1 MAEKFS
7 TRLMGAWAR
16 TRQVSGDAVDSTSK
30 FVTSHKN
37 IIVDGASNALDG
49 VGLVSESAGQ
59 ELAQRCQDLREEL
72 RDKNAGNGSEGL
84 GTFFDRASDA
94 SLGLGTLIGR
104 SLGSAGRG
112 TRKVSPFIGAATG
125 GVVAG
130 TVGAV
135 SGAVSAVA
143 IQKSDIDALE
153 KRLAHAGEQARLIS
167 QAELERIDDAR
178 RHGWRSELLDLLVI
192 GGVSL
197 SSIALNSA
205 SVPMDVERAFELA
218 YPGLAAA
225 GEGFADVVA
234 RVPAENLVG
243 LVSGVK
249 GKLFELELVEQFNQG
264 GLAEGLHAEIAASST
279 QSGYDIRIFDAD
291 GHTVEQLQAKATDSV
306 AYVKEAL
313 ERYPNIDVAT
323 TSEVHGQLLAMGLGK
338 NVSDG
343 GITDAFLQSKVE
355 TAAGLGVGLSAT
367 DFVPSALGLA
377 VIAFSAFSARDT
389 DIGVRSEQFG
399 ERAGK
404 AGISGGVGAV
414 LMLATGAWLLAPIGG
429 IGFSVMTT
437 RGDAKRQRYDALKR
451 IVESME
457 LDNSRRAR
465 RNSSWVPRYST

>member
-7 TRLMGAWAR
+7 TRLMGAWVR
-16 TRQVSGDAVDSTSK
+16 TRQVSGDAADATSK
-30 FVTSHKN
+30 FVTNHKN
-37 IIVDGASNALDG
+37 IIVDGTSNVLGG
-49 VGLVSESAGQ
+49 VGLVSENAGQ
-59 ELAQRCQDLREEL
+59 DLAQRCQNLRNDLRE
-72 RDKNAGNGSEGL
+72 KNAEKESEGL
-84 GTFFDRASDA
+84 GTFLDRASDA
-94 SLGLGTLIGR
+94 SLGLGALIGR
-104 SLGSAGRG
+104 SLGSAGRR
-112 TRKVSPFIGAATG
+112 TRNVSPFIGAATG

-130 TVGAV
+130 TVRAV
-135 SGAVSAVA
+135 TGAVSAVA
-143 IQKSDIDALE
+143 IQKSDVDALE

-167 QAELERIDDAR
+167 QAELERIEDAC
-178 RHGWRSELLDLLVI
+178 RHGRRNELLDLLVI

-197 SSIALNSA
+197 SSIALISA

-218 YPGLAAA
+218 YPGLAAS

-234 RVPAENLVG
+234 RVPSENLVG
-243 LVSGVK
+243 LISGVK
-249 GKLFELELVEQFNQG
+249 GKLFELELVDQFNQG
-264 GLAEGLHAEIAASST
+264 GLAEGLHAEMAVSST
-279 QSGYDIRIFDAD
+279 QPGYDIRIFDSE
-291 GHTVEQLQAKATDSV
+291 GQTVDLLQAKATDSV
-306 AYVKEAL
+306 SYVKEAL

-355 TAAGLGVGLSAT
+355 TAAGLGVGLSAA

-389 DIGVRSEQFG
+389 DMGVRSEQFG

-429 IGFSVMTT
+429 IGFSMLTT
-437 RGDAKRQRYDALKR
+437 SGDAKRQRYDALKR

-457 LDNSRRAR
+457 MDNARRTRRA
-465 RNSSWVPRYST
+465 SSFVQRYST